1 MFKQNSLL
9 YLGKIIASLFLEVI
23 YFPIWWYSVGLFRVA
38 KKVWRFLRNREK
50 SLGFSVWLKNIFV
63 PMYGQSDFWGKLIS
77 FVIRSVQVV
86 ARGLILIVWG
96 ILSLGLII
104 IWLALPILLG
114 LAILLQFIKIN

>member
-1 MFKQNSLL
+1 
-9 YLGKIIASLFLEVI
+9 
-23 YFPIWWYSVGLFRVA
+23 
-38 KKVWRFLRNREK
+38 
-50 SLGFSVWLKNIFV
+50 
-63 PMYGQSDFWGKLIS
+63 MYGQSDFWGKLIS